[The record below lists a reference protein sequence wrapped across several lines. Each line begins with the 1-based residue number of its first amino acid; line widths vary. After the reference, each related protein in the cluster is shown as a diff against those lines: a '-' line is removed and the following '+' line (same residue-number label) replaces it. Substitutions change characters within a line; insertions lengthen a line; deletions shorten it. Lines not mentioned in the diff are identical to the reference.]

1 MPADKGPNFVLRGA
15 LLALRSPEKQNRR
28 GGTGS
33 AGNFGQEVDRGPSA
47 VHHAPL
53 MALTVVV
60 RSGDLKS
67 QATITFDAPR
77 IVIGRGD
84 GCEIRLPDPSVSHR
98 HASIRQRGSDYV
110 VVDEGSS
117 NGTFVGPVRL
127 SPQAPR
133 VVRSGDLIR
142 VGRIWLELTTAQV
155 LPTPNQSLVTKEIAL
170 ALVAS
175 SLSADGE
182 LSAPRLFV
190 TAGPDIGKE
199 LLLSEFDRVYGIG
212 RAPNADLV
220 LTDDDA
226 SRRHVEITRRG
237 TQIFVR
243 DLGSKNGAQLDGIRL
258 EPKRDTA
265 WPPHAKL
272 ALGASEFAFEDPVL
286 AALSEIE
293 AGRDEQMQAGD
304 SIDPPN
310 VAPSEAL
317 PNGAAQAPPIGTGDA
332 APIAQVPTRAA
343 KPVKKTQGF
352 RAVDAAVAV
361 LALIVIGLSIL
372 GLTWLFRGN

>member
-1 MPADKGPNFVLRGA
+1 
-15 LLALRSPEKQNRR
+15 
-28 GGTGS
+28 
-33 AGNFGQEVDRGPSA
+33 
-47 VHHAPL
+47 

-155 LPTPNQSLVTKEIAL
+155 LPTQNQSLITKEIAL

-175 SLSADGE
+175 SLAAEGE

-190 TAGPDIGKE
+190 TAGPDVGKE
-199 LLLSEFDRVYGIG
+199 LLLAEFDRAYGIG
-212 RAPNADLV
+212 RAANADLV
-220 LTDDDA
+220 LSDEDA
-226 SRRHVEITRRG
+226 SRRHVEVMRRG
-237 TQIFVR
+237 TQILVR
-243 DLGSKNGAQLDGIRL
+243 DLGSKNGATLDSVRL
-258 EPKRDTA
+258 DPKRDTP
-265 WPPHAKL
+265 WPPHAVL
-272 ALGASEFAFEDPVL
+272 ALGSSQFSFEDPVL

-310 VAPSEAL
+310 VDPGEAMT
-317 PNGAAQAPPIGTGDA
+317 NGPQHAQGEGTADA
-332 APIAQVPTRAA
+332 APLSRVPTRSA
-343 KPVKKTQGF
+343 KPAKKTHGF
-352 RAVDAAVAV
+352 RAVDAVVAL

-372 GLTWLFRGN
+372 GLTWLFRSN

>member
-1 MPADKGPNFVLRGA
+1 
-15 LLALRSPEKQNRR
+15 
-28 GGTGS
+28 
-33 AGNFGQEVDRGPSA
+33 
-47 VHHAPL
+47 

-67 QATITFDAPR
+67 QATVTFDAPR

-142 VGRIWLELTTAQV
+142 VGRIWLELTTTQV
-155 LPTPNQSLVTKEIAL
+155 PPTQNQSLATKEIAL

-175 SLSADGE
+175 SLAAEGE
-182 LSAPRLFV
+182 PAAPRLFV
-190 TAGPDIGKE
+190 TAGPDVGKE
-199 LLLSEFDRVYGIG
+199 LLLAEFERAYSIG

-220 LTDDDA
+220 LTDEDA
-226 SRRHVEITRRG
+226 SRRHVEVTRRG
-237 TQIFVR
+237 TQILVR
-243 DLGSKNGAQLDGIRL
+243 DLGSKNGALLSGVRLD
-258 EPKRDTA
+258 PKRDTP
-265 WPPHAKL
+265 WPAEAVL
-272 ALGASEFAFEDPVL
+272 ALGSSQFGFEDPVL
-286 AALSEIE
+286 SALTEIE
-293 AGRDEQMQAGD
+293 AARDEQMQPNDA
-304 SIDPPN
+304 IEPPN
-310 VAPSEAL
+310 VAAVEMSPHAASPPAL
-317 PNGAAQAPPIGTGDA
+317 GDTDDA
-332 APIAQVPTRAA
+332 APSVARRGLPEAPPRTGKSAQKAH
-343 KPVKKTQGF
+343 GF
-352 RAVDAAVAV
+352 RAVDAAVAL

-372 GLTWLFRGN
+372 GLTWLFRAN

>member
-1 MPADKGPNFVLRGA
+1 
-15 LLALRSPEKQNRR
+15 
-28 GGTGS
+28 
-33 AGNFGQEVDRGPSA
+33 
-47 VHHAPL
+47 

-98 HASIRQRGSDYV
+98 HASIRQRGTDYV

-155 LPTPNQSLVTKEIAL
+155 LPTQNQGLATKEIAL

-175 SLSADGE
+175 SLAAEGE

-190 TAGPDIGKE
+190 SAGPDQGKE
-199 LLLSEFDRVYGIG
+199 LVLSEFDRVYSIG

-220 LTDDDA
+220 LTDEDA
-226 SRRHVEITRRG
+226 SRRHVEVTRRG
-237 TQIFVR
+237 TQILVR
-243 DLGSKNGAQLDGIRL
+243 DLGSKNGATLAGVRLD
-258 EPKRDTA
+258 PKRDTP
-265 WPPHAKL
+265 WPPNTEL
-272 ALGASEFAFEDPVL
+272 ALGSSQFRFEDPVL
-286 AALSEIE
+286 AALAEIE

-304 SIDPPN
+304 TIDPPN
-310 VAPSEAL
+310 VAPGEEPASS
-317 PNGAAQAPPIGTGDA
+317 PSHDQAAAAVDA
-332 APIAQVPTRAA
+332 APLAQVPTRAA
-343 KPVKKTQGF
+343 KPGKKTQGF
-352 RAVDAAVAV
+352 RAVDAVVAV

-372 GLTWLFRGN
+372 GLTWLFRSN

>member
-1 MPADKGPNFVLRGA
+1 
-15 LLALRSPEKQNRR
+15 
-28 GGTGS
+28 
-33 AGNFGQEVDRGPSA
+33 
-47 VHHAPL
+47 

-110 VVDEGSS
+110 VIDEGSS

-142 VGRIWLELTTAQV
+142 VGRIWLELTTAQL
-155 LPTPNQSLVTKEIAL
+155 LPTQNPGLVTKEIAL
-170 ALVAS
+170 SLVAS
-175 SLSADGE
+175 SLSAEGE

-190 TAGPDIGKE
+190 TAGPDVGKE
-199 LLLSEFDRVYGIG
+199 LALVEFDHAYVIG
-212 RAPNADLV
+212 RLQAADLP
-220 LTDDDA
+220 LTDSDA
-226 SRRHVEITRRG
+226 SRRHVEIIRRG

-243 DLGSKNGAQLDGIRL
+243 DLGSKNGASLAGVRL
-258 EPKRDTA
+258 EANRDTP
-265 WPPHAKL
+265 WPPHAVL
-272 ALGASEFAFEDPVL
+272 ALGSSEFGFEDPVL
-286 AALSEIE
+286 AALAEIE
-293 AGRDEQMQAGD
+293 AGSDEQMRDGD

-310 VAPSEAL
+310 VTLGSDGPAEPTPRADAL
-317 PNGAAQAPPIGTGDA
+317 HAASGDS
-332 APIAQVPTRAA
+332 APIARVPTRNGEPSKRA
-343 KPVKKTQGF
+343 QGF
-352 RAVDAAVAV
+352 RAVDGVIALV
-361 LALIVIGLSIL
+361 ALIVIGLSVM
-372 GLTWLFRGN
+372 GLFWLFRAN

>member
-1 MPADKGPNFVLRGA
+1 
-15 LLALRSPEKQNRR
+15 
-28 GGTGS
+28 
-33 AGNFGQEVDRGPSA
+33 
-47 VHHAPL
+47 

-110 VVDEGSS
+110 VIDEGSS

-142 VGRIWLELTTAQV
+142 VGRIWLELSTAQV
-155 LPTPNQSLVTKEIAL
+155 LPTQNPGLLTKEIAL

-175 SLSADGE
+175 SLSAEGE
-182 LSAPRLFV
+182 RSAPRLFV
-190 TAGPDIGKE
+190 TAGPDVGNE
-199 LLLSEFDRVYGIG
+199 LALTEFDRAYVIG
-212 RAPNADLV
+212 RLQAADLP
-220 LTDDDA
+220 LTDSDA
-226 SRRHVEITRRG
+226 SRRHVEIIRRG

-243 DLGSKNGAQLDGIRL
+243 DLGSKNGATLSGVRL
-258 EPKRDTA
+258 EANRDTP
-265 WPPHAKL
+265 WPPHAVL
-272 ALGASEFAFEDPVL
+272 ALGSSEFGFEDPVL

-293 AGRDEQMQAGD
+293 AGSDEQMHDGD

-310 VAPSEAL
+310 VTLGSDERAQPTPLTDALHAASGDSAPVAR
-317 PNGAAQAPPIGTGDA
+317 
-332 APIAQVPTRAA
+332 VPTRSAE
-343 KPVKKTQGF
+343 PSQRTQGF
-352 RAVDAAVAV
+352 RAVDGVIALV
-361 LALIVIGLSIL
+361 ALIVIGLSVM
-372 GLTWLFRGN
+372 GLFWLFRSN

>member
-1 MPADKGPNFVLRGA
+1 
-15 LLALRSPEKQNRR
+15 
-28 GGTGS
+28 
-33 AGNFGQEVDRGPSA
+33 
-47 VHHAPL
+47 

-98 HASIRQRGSDYV
+98 HASIRQRGTDYV
-110 VVDEGSS
+110 VIDEGSS

-155 LPTPNQSLVTKEIAL
+155 LPTQNPGLLTKEIAL

-190 TAGPDIGKE
+190 TAGPDAGKE
-199 LLLSEFDRVYGIG
+199 LALPEFDRVYGIG
-212 RAPNADLV
+212 RAQNADLP
-220 LTDDDA
+220 LTDADA
-226 SRRHVEITRRG
+226 SRRHVEIIRRG

-243 DLGSKNGAQLDGIRL
+243 DLGSKNGASLAGVRL
-258 EPKRDTA
+258 EAKRDTP
-265 WPPHAKL
+265 WPPHAVL
-272 ALGASEFAFEDPVL
+272 TLGANEFSFEDPVL
-286 AALSEIE
+286 AALAEIE
-293 AGRDEQMQAGD
+293 AGSDEQMQAND

-310 VAPSEAL
+310 VAPGTPL
-317 PNGAAQAPPIGTGDA
+317 PQANLH
-332 APIAQVPTRAA
+332 APIAEGAVDAPMAQVPTRAPEA
-343 KPVKKTQGF
+343 SKKKQGF
-352 RAVDAAVAV
+352 RAVDAIIALVALV
-361 LALIVIGLSIL
+361 VIGLSIL
-372 GLTWLFRGN
+372 GLTWLFRSQ

>member
-1 MPADKGPNFVLRGA
+1 
-15 LLALRSPEKQNRR
+15 
-28 GGTGS
+28 
-33 AGNFGQEVDRGPSA
+33 
-47 VHHAPL
+47 

-98 HASIRQRGSDYV
+98 HASIRQRGTDYV
-110 VVDEGSS
+110 VIDEGSS

-155 LPTPNQSLVTKEIAL
+155 VPTQNAGLVTKEIAL

-175 SLSADGE
+175 SLSAEGE

-190 TAGPDIGKE
+190 TAGPDVGKE
-199 LLLSEFDRVYGIG
+199 LALAEFDRAYSVG
-212 RAPNADLV
+212 RVQSADLA
-220 LTDDDA
+220 LTDTDA
-226 SRRHVEITRRG
+226 SRRHVEIIRRG

-243 DLGSKNGAQLDGIRL
+243 DLGSKNGATLDGVRL
-258 EPKRDTA
+258 EASRDTP
-265 WPPHAKL
+265 WPPHAVL
-272 ALGASEFAFEDPVL
+272 ALGASEFGFEDPVM
-286 AALSEIE
+286 AALAEIE
-293 AGRDEQMQAGD
+293 ASSDEQMQADD

-310 VAPSEAL
+310 VLPGEKPPAVAPPAHVD
-317 PNGAAQAPPIGTGDA
+317 GAAPV
-332 APIAQVPTRAA
+332 AQVPTRAPERT
-343 KPVKKTQGF
+343 KKKTEGF
-352 RAVDAAVAV
+352 RLVDGIIALV
-361 LALIVIGLSIL
+361 ALIVIGLSIL
-372 GLTWLFRGN
+372 GLTWLFRSN